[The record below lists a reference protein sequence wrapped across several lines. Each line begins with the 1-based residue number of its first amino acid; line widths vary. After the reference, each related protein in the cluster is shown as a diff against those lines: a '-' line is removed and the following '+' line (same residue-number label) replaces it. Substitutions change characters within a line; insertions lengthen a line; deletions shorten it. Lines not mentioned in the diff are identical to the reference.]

1 MMKKPIRKVA
11 VLGAGVMGAA
21 LVAHVTNAGLS
32 CYLLDI
38 VPAEPTEE
46 EKKKGWTLDH
56 PAVRNRFAVAG
67 LQKALQARP
76 KAFFSRENTE
86 LVTPGN
92 LEDHLDRLAECDLI
106 IEAVVENLDIK
117 RSLFA
122 RVARVRKPGSIVTS
136 NTSGISVA
144 AMAEGLP
151 EEFQQHFCV
160 THFFNPPRYM
170 KLLEIVPHPKTLRQ
184 VLDTVERFC
193 TYTLGKGVI
202 YAKDTPNFVANRIGV
217 EGMLYVMH
225 TMIRDGYRIDE
236 VDAVTGVAM
245 GRPKTASFKTAD
257 LVGLDTLVHVSRNV
271 YENTPGDERR
281 EIFQLPAFVREMV
294 QRKMLGNKTGQGF
307 YKKEKRPDGQTARK
321 VLDYNTLEYV
331 EVQKK
336 FDSPSLQAVKAI
348 EDVAE
353 RIRTLVYADDR
364 AGRLAWKVT
373 AENLVYAA
381 RRIPEICDTLVDID
395 NAMKWGF
402 NFKLGPFEVWDAIGV
417 RKSVEKM
424 KAENIDVPRAVLDML
439 DTGKEAFYL
448 QKADGRYFYDF
459 ASRDYR
465 KIPVNPDIIL
475 LPERKARNKVVA
487 SNAGATLYD
496 LDDGVACLEFH
507 TKMNAVDADIIDMI
521 HRSVDIVC
529 RDFEGLVLA
538 NHADN
543 FSVGANIFLILVAA
557 QNKDFAQIEQVVKAF
572 QDANMRL
579 LYAPKPVVAA
589 PAGMALGGGCEIC
602 LHADRIQACGETYMG
617 LVEVGVGLIPAGG
630 GCKEMAKRMVEG
642 IIGDPPDNLLPF
654 AQKAFEL
661 IATARV
667 STSAQEAREF
677 GFLRQTD
684 GITMNR
690 DLLIRD
696 AKNVVLGTV
705 KAGYTE
711 RRPRKIFVAGEDAA
725 AAFQVYVQGMQH
737 AGHITEYDKA
747 IAFKLAHVLT
757 GGQVR
762 MGTPVDES
770 YLLDLE
776 REAFLSLCGDERT
789 QARMHHMLLYN
800 RPLRN

>member
-1 MMKKPIRKVA
+1 MKNQIRKVA

-21 LVAHVTNAGLS
+21 LAAHVTNAGLP
-32 CYLLDI
+32 CHLLDI
-38 VPAEPTEE
+38 VPAEPNDE
-46 EKKKGWTLDH
+46 EKKKGLTLNH
-56 PAVRNRFAVAG
+56 PSVRNRFALTG
-67 LQKALQARP
+67 LQNALQARP
-76 KAFFSRENTE
+76 RAFFSKENAE

-106 IEAVVENLDIK
+106 IEAVVENLEIK

-170 KLLEIVPHPKTLRQ
+170 KLLEIVPHPKTLPQ
-184 VLDTVERFC
+184 VLATVERFC

-217 EGMLYVMH
+217 EGMLYIMH
-225 TMIRDGYRIDE
+225 TMIQDGYRIDE

-257 LVGLDTLVHVSRNV
+257 LVGLDTLAHVSRNV
-271 YENTPGDERR
+271 YENTPRDERR
-281 EIFQLPAFVREMV
+281 EIFLLPAFVQQMV
-294 QRKMLGNKTGQGF
+294 EKKMLGNKTGQGF
-307 YKKEKRPDGQTARK
+307 YKKEKRPDGQTVRK
-321 VLDYNTLEYV
+321 VLDYNTLQYV

-336 FDSPSLQAVKAI
+336 FDFPSLQAVKAI
-348 EDVAE
+348 EDVGE
-353 RIRTLVYADDR
+353 RLRTLVYADDR
-364 AGRLAWKVT
+364 AGRLAWKIT

-381 RRIPEICDTLVDID
+381 RRIPEICDTLVDVD
-395 NAMKWGF
+395 KAMKWGF

-417 RKSVEKM
+417 RRSVEKM
-424 KAENIDVPRAVLDML
+424 KAEGIEVPKTVLDML
-439 DTGKEAFYL
+439 GDGKETFYL
-448 QKADGRYFYDF
+448 QKQDGRYFYDF
-459 ASRDYR
+459 ATRDYR
-465 KIPVNPDIIL
+465 KIPTNPDVIL
-475 LPERKARNKVVA
+475 LPERKDRNKVVA

-507 TKMNAVDADIIDMI
+507 TKMNSVDADIIDMI
-521 HRSVDIVC
+521 NRSVDIVS

-602 LHADRIQACGETYMG
+602 LHADRVQACGETYMG

-661 IATARV
+661 IATAKV

-690 DLLIRD
+690 DLLIQD
-696 AKNVVLGTV
+696 AKNVVLGMV
-705 KAGYTE
+705 KAGYHE

-725 AAFQVYVQGMQH
+725 AAFKVYVQGMQH
-737 AGHITEYDKA
+737 AGHITEYDMA

-762 MGTPVDES
+762 MGTPVPES

-776 REAFLSLCGDERT
+776 REAFLSLCGEERT
-789 QARMHHMLLYN
+789 QARMQHMLLYN